1 MKALESEI
9 GRIIG
14 SLREKGSV
22 IKEFNFIEDIDK
34 EKSNRSR
41 YDANDSFMEFHYA
54 L

>member
-22 IKEFNFIEDIDK
+22 IKEFNFIETSIRK
-34 EKSNRSR
+34 K
-41 YDANDSFMEFHYA
+41 
-54 L
+54 